1 MSEIN
6 NISLDQRT
14 FEEDFLVDLKNKKK
28 EIVINSKFL
37 LIIGVLDS
45 HEEEINVY
53 DLKSLSF
60 FGSIKHDKVSG
71 FVNFHKDLESIFFTC
86 NAKNIFVYQIDIQT
100 KSIKELSIIKGHFT
114 KVKFADFSPFNPDV
128 LVSVSESYDIKIYD
142 IKKSLPI
149 SHIFLNESLDD
160 GIHLKWNEKYMGIIS
175 GKKIIIFNYLLFV
188 PEDVKNILFD
198 EKVIDFHFYEK
209 KNFFINSINE
219 K

>member
-45 HEEEINVY
+45 HEEEINAY

-71 FVNFHKDLESIFFTC
+71 FVNFH
-86 NAKNIFVYQIDIQT
+86 
-100 KSIKELSIIKGHFT
+100 
-114 KVKFADFSPFNPDV
+114 
-128 LVSVSESYDIKIYD
+128 
-142 IKKSLPI
+142 
-149 SHIFLNESLDD
+149 
-160 GIHLKWNEKYMGIIS
+160 
-175 GKKIIIFNYLLFV
+175 
-188 PEDVKNILFD
+188 
-198 EKVIDFHFYEK
+198 
-209 KNFFINSINE
+209 
-219 K
+219 